1 MKLYLVVIEDQKES
15 YEDATADV
23 GERAYTNLADA
34 KQEFNKRM
42 LSIEND
48 EDKWCL
54 IVDRFA
60 THKGYLPMVTDDL
73 ASGEFKVLSDEEFDL
88 GVTLKRHG
96 GIMNLTEEEYQVLSQ
111 FI

>member
-1 MKLYLVVIEDQKES
+1 MGQKVYVVIVEDQKES

-48 EDKWCL
+48 EDKWWVAQNRKSVVKKMRTDRWAEYYTRYGADKLHL
-54 IVDRFA
+54 IIHEMELV
-60 THKGYLPMVTDDL
+60 
-73 ASGEFKVLSDEEFDL
+73 
-88 GVTLKRHG
+88 
-96 GIMNLTEEEYQVLSQ
+96 
-111 FI
+111 